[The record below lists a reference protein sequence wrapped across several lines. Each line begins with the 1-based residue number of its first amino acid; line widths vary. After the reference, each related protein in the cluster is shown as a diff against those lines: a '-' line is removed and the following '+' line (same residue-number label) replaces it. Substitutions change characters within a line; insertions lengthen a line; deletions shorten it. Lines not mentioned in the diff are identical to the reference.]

1 MSSRED
7 NRGAGRLA
15 WRPASWMAVAVICA
29 GAAGCSSSSS
39 APATSTTT
47 TVTATATAPAAPTG
61 TATAT
66 STATSPAGPPACA
79 TSSLHVTQGNPQ
91 GYAGGVYQAIIFTN
105 AGGASCTLYG
115 YPGVSLVSASHAQ
128 IGLAA
133 SRSSVTPVKLT
144 TLAPGA
150 TASAQ
155 LQIVDALNFPAST
168 CNPVKAAYLRI
179 YPPNQTVP
187 VYLANTSQTCS
198 KPVQTM
204 RISAVSAGLGS

>member
-1 MSSRED
+1 MSSRD
-7 NRGAGRLA
+7 DDRGAGRLA
-15 WRPASWMAVAVICA
+15 WRPASWMAVAVVCA
-29 GAAGCSSSSS
+29 GAAACSSSSS

-66 STATSPAGPPACA
+66 SPAGPAACA
-79 TSSLHVTQGNPQ
+79 ASSLHVTQGTPQ
-91 GYAGGVYQAIIFTN
+91 GYAGGVYQAIVFTN

-115 YPGVSLVSASHAQ
+115 YPGVSLVSAAHAQ

-133 SRSSVTPVKLT
+133 SRSSVTPVKLI

-155 LQIVDALNFPAST
+155 LQIVDALNFPASS

-187 VYLANTSQTCS
+187 FYLANSSQTCS
-198 KPVQTM
+198 KPVQTLT
-204 RISAVSAGLGS
+204 ISAVSAGSGS

>member
-1 MSSRED
+1 MLLVIQCPRHVD
-7 NRGAGRLA
+7 NDDRDRYRDGACRSHRHRDRHVDGY
-15 WRPASWMAVAVICA
+15 VA
-29 GAAGCSSSSS
+29 
-39 APATSTTT
+39 
-47 TVTATATAPAAPTG
+47 
-61 TATAT
+61 
-66 STATSPAGPPACA
+66 AGPPACA
-79 TSSLHVTQGNPQ
+79 TSSLHVTQGTPQ

-115 YPGVSLVSASHAQ
+115 YPGVSLVSASRAQ

-133 SRSSVTPVKLT
+133 SRSSVTPVKLI

-179 YPPNQTVP
+179 YPPNQTVA

-198 KPVQTM
+198 KPVQTL
-204 RISAVSAGLGS
+204 RISAVNAGLGS

>member
-61 TATAT
+61 TVTAT

-79 TSSLHVTQGNPQ
+79 TSSVHVTQGTPQ

-115 YPGVSLVSASHAQ
+115 YPGASLVSASHAQ

-133 SRSSVTPVKLT
+133 SRSSVTAVKLI

-168 CNPVKAAYLRI
+168 CNPVKAAYLRM

-187 VYLANTSQTCS
+187 VYLANASQTCS
-198 KPVQTM
+198 KPVQTL
-204 RISAVSAGLGS
+204 RISAVSAGSGS